1 MFPSFW
7 PRRAAIRRPGS
18 TWVAMLSGL
27 IAGLLLPL
35 GVLWIGW
42 TLELLIACLSGSVPD
57 AVHVGPFSLPLTWI
71 DAGSSAVR
79 AVTALLVIL
88 AGIFL
93 LKYLAVSI
101 NQLAASYAAFDFDV
115 QVQKRLFEKSA
126 ALATVE
132 GLSVQRSAMHSLQ
145 SESLPKTREAI
156 AGWYTIS
163 LRYGLRIVLLM
174 ALALSIHP
182 WLTGTAVVGL
192 FVLRV
197 FYSYVE
203 SSIRKRRE
211 AFWEQW
217 RTSRERLSYLCDT
230 APLLDTIHQADETVR
245 EYDAQLQTYRRA
257 SLKLLDFSG
266 WKSPAVRLISTLL
279 ALILAISVSIRVLDW
294 PNSIGFGGAVTLCM
308 SVAIAVYSL
317 SKLREAI
324 AERHHAEIP
333 LQQIVNY
340 LSQGQP
346 EEHARDRLGSPVRIE
361 KDLVFDHV
369 MLRESN
375 GKKLLEDVSLVLKPG
390 QLTALVADE
399 RYQAQALAELCLG
412 FGKPTSGRMLI
423 DGTDSNDI
431 ARSALQR
438 LALWVAPN
446 GPLMTGTLSENLWVN
461 CHPDA
466 TFDLMDAARKAR
478 IANAILNLPEGLQTL
493 VSPSENQ
500 LPPDALFRIGIARGF
515 VRKRSIVMA
524 EEPGPSQGPIESES
538 THALEQLK
546 QEGGIVV
553 VLASRLST
561 LRAADQIVVL
571 HDHRIQDIGV
581 HDELLERSEL
591 YRHLNYV
598 RFTRF

>member
-1 MFPSFW
+1 M
-7 PRRAAIRRPGS
+7 I
-18 TWVAMLSGL
+18 SGL
-27 IAGLLLPL
+27 VAGLLLPL

-42 TLELLIACLSGSVPD
+42 TVELLVACLNGSVP
-57 AVHVGPFSLPLTWI
+57 ASVHVGPFILPVESLG
-71 DAGSSAVR
+71 AGNSTVR

-93 LKYLAVSI
+93 VKYLAVSI
-101 NQLAASYAAFDFDV
+101 NQLAASYAAFDFDM
-115 QVQKRLFEKSA
+115 QVQKRLFEKSS
-126 ALATVE
+126 ALATVD
-132 GLSVQRSAMHSLQ
+132 GLSVQRSVLHGIQ

-156 AGWYTIS
+156 SEWYSIA
-163 LRYGLRIVLLM
+163 LRYCLRIVLLM
-174 ALALSIHP
+174 ALAASIHP
-182 WLTGTAVVGL
+182 WLTATAVVGL
-192 FVLRV
+192 FVLRT
-197 FYSYVE
+197 FYTYAE
-203 SSIRKRRE
+203 SSIRNRRE

-217 RTSRERLSYLCDT
+217 RTSRERLSYLCNT
-230 APLLDTIHQADETVR
+230 APLLDTIHQADDTVR
-245 EYDAQLQTYRRA
+245 EFDAQLQTYRRA
-257 SLKLLDFSG
+257 SLKLLDFGG
-266 WKSPAVRLISTLL
+266 WKSPAVRLISTLM
-279 ALILAISVSIRVLDW
+279 ALILAILVSIRVLDW
-294 PNSIGFGGAVTLCM
+294 PTSIGLGGAVTLCM

-317 SKLREAI
+317 SKLWEAV
-324 AERHHAEIP
+324 AGRRHAEMP

-340 LSQGQP
+340 LGQSQP
-346 EEHARDRLGSPVRIE
+346 VEHASDDLASPARIE
-361 KDLVFDHV
+361 KELVFDHV
-369 MLRESN
+369 TLRESN
-375 GKKLLEDVSLVLKPG
+375 GKKLLEDISLVLKPG

-399 RYQAQALAELCLG
+399 RYQAQALAEFCLG
-412 FGKPTSGRMLI
+412 FGKPTSGRILI

-431 ARSALQR
+431 ARSAVQR

-446 GPLMTGTLSENLWVN
+446 GPLLTGSLSENLWVN
-461 CHPDA
+461 CQPDA

-493 VSPSENQ
+493 VSPAENQ

-546 QEGGIVV
+546 QEGVIVV

-598 RFTRF
+598 RFSRF